1 MNKNIIEVTYAQ
13 SGLSTATNEMGMR
26 DMQARAYAQRG
37 KQYLLLKSPPASGKS
52 RALMFLAL
60 DKLHNQGIRKVIA
73 AVPEMSIGGS
83 FATAKLSDY
92 GFFTDWEPEPYY
104 NLCTPGDNSRK
115 VARFQEFME
124 NDEARILICTH
135 ATLRFAFDAIPLS
148 SFNGCLLGID
158 EFHHVSADSNSSK
171 LGELLHSIMQ
181 GTDAHIVAMTGSYF
195 RGDNV
200 PILLPEDEAR
210 FTRVVYTYYD
220 QLNGYTYL
228 KTLGIGYHFY
238 QGSYMD
244 ALPEVLDTNKKTILH
259 IPHVNSAAST
269 GDKEREVG
277 HILDIIGEFVYQDPD
292 TKLMHVRRKSD
303 GKIIKVA
310 DLVNDDPRHRTPLV
324 EYLRTVKEPEDL
336 DIIIALG
343 MAKEGF
349 DWPACEHALTI
360 GYRGSLTEVIQ
371 IIGRATRDYPG
382 KVHTQFT
389 NLLAAPSASDDE
401 VTLSVNNMLKAI
413 SASLLMEQVL
423 APSFNFMA
431 RTAGRE
437 AEAGTVLIKGIEE
450 TTTQRVRDIVENDM
464 VDLKAR
470 IMQDDTVSKFI
481 SNPKAD
487 PKVVNK
493 VLIPKII
500 EDRYPDLTKQEQE
513 ALRQIVVV
521 DNALKT
527 AHIETETDRNGD
539 TRKFIRMADRFV
551 NIDELDIN
559 LIDSVNPF
567 CGAFEILGKQLDAPV
582 FRAIRDTIISARIK
596 LTPEDA
602 IKFWH
607 AIIAFI
613 DEYKRQP
620 NPTSSDEHEAML
632 GEAFIVLQNEY
643 AKRAHE

>member
-1 MNKNIIEVTYAQ
+1 MNNNIISVTYAQ
-13 SGLSTATNEMGMR
+13 NGSSTALNEMGMR
-26 DMQARAYAQRG
+26 DMQARAYEQKH

-60 DKLHNQGIRKVIA
+60 YKLHNQGIRKVIA
-73 AVPEMSIGGS
+73 AVPEMAIGGS
-83 FATAKLSDY
+83 FAPTKLSEH
-92 GFFTDWEPEPYY
+92 GFFTDWEPNPYY
-104 NLCTPGDNSRK
+104 NLCTPGENSSK

-124 NDEARILICTH
+124 DEKASILICTH
-135 ATLRFAFDAIPLS
+135 ATLRFAYDTLPRSA
-148 SFNGCLLGID
+148 FNDCLLGLD
-158 EFHHVSADSNSSK
+158 EFHHVSADKESSR
-171 LGELLHSIMQ
+171 LGELLHGIMRE
-181 GTDAHIVAMTGSYF
+181 TNAHVVAMTGSYF

-200 PILLPEDEAR
+200 PILLPEDEAKY
-210 FTRVVYTYYD
+210 TRVVYTYYD

-238 QGSYMD
+238 QGSYLD

-277 HILDIIGEFVYQDPD
+277 RILDIIGEIEYQDQE
-292 TKLMHVRRKSD
+292 TKLMHVRRKGD

-310 DLVNDDPRHRTPLV
+310 DLVNDDPQHRAPLV
-324 EYLRTVKEPEDL
+324 NYLRTVKEPEDL

-382 KVHTQFT
+382 KEHTQFT

-423 APSFNFMA
+423 APSFAFLA
-431 RTAGRE
+431 RTAANE
-437 AEAGTVLIKGIEE
+437 KKPGTLLIKGLEE
-450 TTTQRVRDIVENDM
+450 NMTQRVRDIVENDM

-470 IMQDDTVSKFI
+470 IMQDDTVCKFI

-487 PKVVNK
+487 PQIVNK

-500 EDRYPDLTKQEQE
+500 EDRYENLTKQEVE
-513 ALRQIVVV
+513 SLRQMVVV
-521 DNALKT
+521 SNALKK
-527 AHIETETDRNGD
+527 ENVKTETDKNGV
-539 TRKFIRMADRFV
+539 TRQFIRMADSFV

-559 LIDSVNPF
+559 LIDRINPF
-567 CGAFEILGKQLDAPV
+567 CGAYEILGKQLDAPV
-582 FRAIRDTIISARIK
+582 FRAIRDSIISTRIK
-596 LTPEDA
+596 LTLADA
-602 IKFWH
+602 IKLWN
-607 AIIAFI
+607 AIKEF
-613 DEYKRQP
+613 YKEFGKHP
-620 NPTSSDEHEAML
+620 NPVSNDPHEATL
-632 GEAFIVLQNEY
+632 GEALILLKNAGNKQGL
-643 AKRAHE
+643 